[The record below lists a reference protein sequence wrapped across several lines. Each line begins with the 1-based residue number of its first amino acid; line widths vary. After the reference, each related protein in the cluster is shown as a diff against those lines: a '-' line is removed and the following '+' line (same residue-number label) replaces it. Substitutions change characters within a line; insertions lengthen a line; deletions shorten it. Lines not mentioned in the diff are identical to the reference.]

1 MIKIST
7 DGTTTSI
14 SVNSVDL
21 SQTVTGIEFLHNEEQ
36 PVPVVK
42 LTFSAGEVRMVG
54 SPSVICNADIHQI
67 ADALAREL
75 ENALKSTSAK
85 RG

>member
-7 DGTTTSI
+7 DGITTSI
-14 SVNSVDL
+14 SVNGVDV
-21 SQTVTGIEFLHNEEQ
+21 SQTITGIEFLHNEEH

-67 ADALAREL
+67 ADALAKKMAKTL
-75 ENALKSTSAK
+75 EQPSPVN
-85 RG
+85 